1 MHKNTFLLFLFL
13 TLPVVAPS
21 SSSALPI
28 AKDGKALVE
37 IHVSPTNNTALLEHA
52 RELGGYLHRMTGAE
66 FALAT
71 KPFEGTGIL
80 LTLCDAATPISNAD
94 REKLRSLNKEAYLL
108 DAGSR
113 RLLIVGN
120 SEKAAQHGVFDLL
133 EQLGC
138 RWLIPSER
146 WTIVPRTPDL
156 SVPVIHRFGEPAYRF
171 RSIWYAYG
179 MGGDESKEILA
190 RDYQL
195 WSRANRLGGI
205 ATFQTGHSYPHT
217 VIKHWDEFQ
226 KHPEYFAMTEDGKRL
241 PPKHHQSLCYSNS
254 DVAGIFVQDRLAQLA
269 EAKAKNPHE
278 FMVSMD
284 PNDGSVECYCESCRT
299 LGNGSDQALHLANH
313 VARALRE
320 RYPDA
325 AVGLYVYASHR
336 LPPQKIKAEPNV
348 FVQVAMAFNKTQ
360 YTYEELVRL
369 WRQSVTAIGIR
380 EYFGVMAWDWG
391 LPGRGRGASF
401 SYMKRMI
408 PRFKDWGAVSLSAEI
423 NANWGAF
430 GPATYVAT
438 KLLWDVK
445 ADADEVANDFFEKA
459 FASGST
465 PMKELYALWDGNQR
479 LTQRNLHQW
488 FTKLGEAVKATRG
501 DDEGVRQRMEDM
513 MAYLHYVVLFRAWQ
527 QAEQSGDPERA
538 YAALKPLLTFSWRTR
553 DRQVH
558 HSYALQRRLV
568 NTGAPVLRPLR
579 EGWRFNEP
587 EAVWKDPTPVTST
600 ELRSLFAKDVVA
612 FPADPRSI
620 EFSSNLA
627 LASQFTASQQYAPI
641 NQINVR
647 GRAQCFV
654 MPAETRAYRFRVV
667 GRGTELELFDREA
680 DRSIRSVTLP
690 TKETNA
696 VEIPLEAGRCY
707 RLELTPTMGGG
718 DATFEWPADLP
729 LAFEAS
735 EDEPLWTDAGGP
747 LYFLVPKGCEEVWC
761 RGNPRLSLIT
771 PAGKRIDV
779 TPEMY
784 KEGQDAARVPV
795 NPGEDGKLWTV
806 WNQTRG
812 SISFLNVPPYLS
824 ALPGRILLPEE
835 VLDQKVSK

>member
-1 MHKNTFLLFLFL
+1 MHKNAFLLILF
-13 TLPVVAPS
+13 VALSDVAVPAGP
-21 SSSALPI
+21 ALPI
-28 AKDGKALVE
+28 AKKGKAVVE
-37 IHVSPTNNTALLEHA
+37 LHVSPTNSALIEHT
-52 RELGGYLHRMTGAE
+52 RELAGYLQRITGTE
-66 FALAT
+66 FALAS
-71 KPFEGTGIL
+71 KPFEGEGIL
-80 LTLCDAATPISNAD
+80 LALRDGATTISEAD
-94 REKLRSLNKEAYLL
+94 RKRLSSMNQEAYLL
-108 DAGSR
+108 EIDPR

-120 SEKAAQHGVFDLL
+120 SERAVRHGVFDLL

-146 WTIVPRTPDL
+146 WTIVPRAPSL
-156 SVPVIHRFGEPAYRF
+156 SVPPMHRFEEPAYRF

-195 WSRANRLGGI
+195 WFRANRLGGI
-205 ATFQTGHSYPHT
+205 ASFQTGHSYPHT
-217 VIKHWDEFQ
+217 VGKHLAEFE
-226 KHPEYFAMTEDGKRL
+226 KHPEFFAMDEHGKRL
-241 PPKHHQSLCYSNS
+241 PPKQHQSLCYSNP
-254 DVAGIFVQDRLAQLA
+254 DLARIFVQDRLEQLA

-284 PNDGSVECYCESCRT
+284 PNDGSVECHCEPCRA

-320 RYPDA
+320 KYPDA

-336 LPPQKIKAEPNV
+336 LPPEKIKAEPNV
-348 FVQVAMAFNKTQ
+348 HVQVAMAFNKTQ

-391 LPGRGRGASF
+391 LPGRGRGASPG
-401 SYMKRMI
+401 YMKRMI
-408 PRFKDWGAVSLSAEI
+408 PRFKEWGAVSLSAEI

-445 ADADEVANDFFEKA
+445 ADADAVANDYFEKA
-459 FASGST
+459 FGSGAK
-465 PMKELYALWDGNQR
+465 PMKELYALWEGNQR
-479 LTQRNLHQW
+479 LTQRNLHLW
-488 FTKLGEAVKATRG
+488 FGKLGEAVKATER
-501 DDEGVRQRMEDM
+501 DDEGVRQRIEDM
-513 MAYLHYVVLFRAWQ
+513 TAYLHYVVLFRAWQ

-538 YAALKPLLTFSWRTR
+538 YAALKPLLMFSWRTR
-553 DRQVH
+553 DRQVQ

-587 EAVWKDPTPVTST
+587 EAVWKDSTPVTSA
-600 ELRSLFAKDVVA
+600 ELRALFAKDVEA
-612 FPADPRSI
+612 FPADPRSV
-620 EFSSNLA
+620 EFTGNLA
-627 LASQFTASQQYAPI
+627 LASQFTASHQYATV
-641 NQINVR
+641 NKINVR
-647 GRAQCFV
+647 GRARCFV
-654 MPAETRAYRFRVV
+654 VPTKTQSYRFRVV

-680 DRSIRSVTLP
+680 DRSLRSVTLP
-690 TKETNA
+690 TKETDS
-696 VEIPLEAGRCY
+696 VELSLEAGHSY
-707 RLELTPTMGGG
+707 RLELNPTMGGG
-718 DATFEWPADLP
+718 DATFEWPAELP

-735 EDEPLWTDAGGP
+735 EDEPLWTDGGGP
-747 LYFLVPKGCEEVWC
+747 LYFLVPKGCKEVWC
-761 RGNPRLSLIT
+761 RGNPRLSLVT

-784 KEGQDAARVPV
+784 KEGQDAAHITV

-824 ALPGRILLPEE
+824 ALPGQMLLPREMLE
-835 VLDQKVSK
+835 QKVAK